1 MIDIISSNPYRILG
15 VYANASMREIVANR
29 GKMSV
34 FLKVGKAISFPLD
47 LDAELGPVNRT
58 DETVT
63 AADSKLTIESDKLK
77 AAQFWFF
84 NENTQFDVI
93 ASKYLSNGDLSGAMT
108 IWQKKECMSSLQNLA
123 ISCLIKGQYK
133 EATTYLSKL
142 YANYT
147 SEFLAAI
154 DIKSGITETELVQGF
169 VSSMMEAVPGID
181 ISLLAHPECTDT
193 WNAAVSPRVV
203 EPIIR
208 QLTDAVEK
216 CRQTKGESREARL
229 MAGQELDR
237 E

>member
-47 LDAELGPVNRT
+47 LESELGPVNRT

-63 AADSKLTIESDKLK
+63 AADSRLTIESDKLK

-108 IWQKKECMSSLQNLA
+108 IWQKKESMSSLQNLA
-123 ISCLIKGQYK
+123 ISYLIKGQYR

-147 SEFLAAI
+147 SELLAAL
-154 DIKSGITETELVQGF
+154 DIQSGIT
-169 VSSMMEAVPGID
+169 
-181 ISLLAHPECTDT
+181 
-193 WNAAVSPRVV
+193 
-203 EPIIR
+203 
-208 QLTDAVEK
+208 
-216 CRQTKGESREARL
+216 
-229 MAGQELDR
+229 
-237 E
+237 